1 MNTRNDAGEPVDS
14 RPDIADSGVGS
25 HYDVSADTTQPGG
38 HIPLESRPMA
48 EKHGFPGWLMGLGW
62 SVSSFFLFQVVA
74 SIVALLA
81 LLLLGRVAIETLS
94 SDQLFENLDVMFISN
109 SIGQILFLGLG
120 TWLITR
126 LSVRRSQ
133 RRAFLWMN
141 TPEWTSRNAVYAFL
155 VVLVAQ
161 PLIMVLAWINL
172 QFPFTESYLNFEQAQ
187 LDMIENYLRSDH
199 IFLFTLFHVAVV
211 PSVCEEILFRGYVL
225 RNFQKSML
233 PILAIILSG
242 LLFGLYHIRL
252 TQLIPLS
259 VLGMLLA
266 WMTIRT
272 GSIWPAVSAHFAN
285 NASAVTLATYFP
297 ELAFDESMQGELPPV
312 HFIIFSMFL
321 TGLLVYLI
329 HRLNTP
335 KKAGGTHV

>member
-1 MNTRNDAGEPVDS
+1 MNTRNDTGEPEENK
-14 RPDIADSGVGS
+14 PDTADSGMVPINGPQTDS
-25 HYDVSADTTQPGG
+25 TQPGG
-38 HIPLESRPMA
+38 QIPLESRPLA

-81 LLLLGRVAIETLS
+81 LLILGRVAVDSLS

-133 RRAFLWMN
+133 RRAFLRMN
-141 TPEWTSRNAVYAFL
+141 TPHWSSRNAIYAFL
-155 VVLVAQ
+155 IVLVAQ

-172 QFPFTESYLNFEQAQ
+172 QIPFSESYLNFEQAQ

-199 IFLFTLFHVAVV
+199 IFLFTLFHVAIV

-225 RNFQKSML
+225 KNFEKSML
-233 PILAIILSG
+233 PVLAIILSG

-297 ELAFDESMQGELPPV
+297 DLAFDEAMQGELPPA
-312 HFIIFSMFL
+312 HFIIFSMFF

-335 KKAGGTHV
+335 KNAGGAHV